1 MDTRKLDSWADL
13 LLDTGKRN
21 QLIHFRDTRFS
32 TVEILLPSAEELFDR
47 IDGAASF
54 EIFHPGLEEDED
66 LAEEQSGRGQQK
78 AESGPLRP
86 PPTGIF
92 PFMSRKSI

>member
-32 TVEILLPSAEELFDR
+32 TVEIFLPSAEELFDR

-54 EIFHPGLEEDED
+54 AIFHPGLEVSFSK
-66 LAEEQSGRGQQK
+66 LNTAK
-78 AESGPLRP
+78 
-86 PPTGIF
+86 I
-92 PFMSRKSI
+92 SRLFAAF

>member
-32 TVEILLPSAEELFDR
+32 TVEIRSSRRILFCHR
-47 IDGAASF
+47 S
-54 EIFHPGLEEDED
+54 
-66 LAEEQSGRGQQK
+66 
-78 AESGPLRP
+78 
-86 PPTGIF
+86 
-92 PFMSRKSI
+92 SILMR